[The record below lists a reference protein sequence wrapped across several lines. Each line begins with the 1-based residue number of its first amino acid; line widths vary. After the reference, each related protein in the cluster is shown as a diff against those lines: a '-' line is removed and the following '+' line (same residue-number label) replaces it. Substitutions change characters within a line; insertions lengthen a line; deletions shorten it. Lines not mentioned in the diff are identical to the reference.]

1 MAELKTKQT
10 NASVEKFLSG
20 IPNEKKKNDC
30 FTVLEIMKQA
40 TRSEPKMWGTSIVG
54 FGSYCYRYQSGREL
68 SWFLTGF
75 SPRKEAVTLYVM
87 PGFKGYNELLKKL
100 GKHKP
105 GKACLYIKR
114 IEDIDLPTLKQLIRQ
129 SVAHMT
135 QAAT

>member
-20 IPNEKKKNDC
+20 IADEKKKNDC
-30 FTVLEIMKQA
+30 FTVLEVMKQT

-75 SPRKEAVTLYVM
+75 SPRKEALTLYVM
-87 PGFKGYNELLKKL
+87 PGFKGYNELLEKL
-100 GKHKP
+100 GKHKT

-114 IEDIDLPTLKQLIRQ
+114 IEDIDLPTLKELIRQ

-135 QAAT
+135 KSVT